1 MDAKENNFAYL
12 FVAMIVLVIGMP
24 IARDLTGID
33 VPVLQAVLQTFVLVI
48 GTGSMRA
55 DPVIFR
61 ACVALVA
68 LGVSLQLLH
77 LMYRMPVLEISAM
90 SCVFVYLLV
99 MIAIAMQ
106 QVVTVQAINR
116 NRIVGSVC
124 VYLLLGVLWAILY
137 RLLFL
142 IAPASFRGLNGSEV
156 DLEAFTYF
164 SFVTLTTLGYGD
176 IVPVS
181 GMARSLVILETMA
194 GQLYI
199 AILVAGL
206 VGAYIAQR
214 VEQRD

>member
-1 MDAKENNFAYL
+1 ML
-12 FVAMIVLVIGMP
+12 LLVIGMP

-33 VPVLQAVLQTFVLVI
+33 APVLQAVLQAFVLVI

-55 DPVIFR
+55 DPAVFR
-61 ACVALVA
+61 ASVALVA
-68 LGVSLQLLH
+68 LGVLLQLLH
-77 LMYRMPVLEISAM
+77 LMYRVTVLEIGAL

-124 VYLLLGVLWAILY
+124 IYLLLGVLWAILY

-142 IAPASFRGLNGSEV
+142 IAPASFRGLDGSNA
-156 DLEAFTYF
+156 DLETFTYF

-176 IVPVS
+176 FVPAT
-181 GMARSLVILETMA
+181 GTARSLAILEAMA

-206 VGAYIAQR
+206 VGAYIAQQI
-214 VEQRD
+214 EQRN